1 MKTLELQQWTKK
13 GQDLLKKA
21 KRVLRDAPFDKGR
34 DFASRIPNKIVS
46 DGEALQV
53 VFAGQYSA
61 GKSSILKVMTGRED
75 IEIGGPI
82 TTKRAQQLDWNDGIK
97 VVDTPGVHTELRP
110 DHDEITYEA
119 ISKAHLLVFVITN
132 ELFDSHIADHF
143 RKLAVDRKKA
153 HEMLLVVNK
162 MQRSAAGNTPEVQEV
177 IREDIRKVLAPYT
190 PEELRISF
198 VDAETALEA
207 KVLAEQD
214 KEMSGILQRK
224 SGFDAFYDNFNA
236 FVREKELAGRYTTS
250 LYTLEQVLQEALAA
264 ESSDDSDLKALEE
277 VLLQKRSTLVK
288 GKADVSQ
295 AVESKVLSTT
305 TKIQDEGR
313 QAADLLRVGSDFEDA
328 DEKLKAAQD
337 RIQEYAD
344 ELSKLLPE
352 EVGKRIKSL
361 AEKVDQIAESELVK
375 TLIPK
380 LEVKIQAI
388 DVDPQTLATVKGYSE
403 DAHKL
408 GRFLV
413 EQSFSPQHAT
423 SWFKFRQYSGTPTHD
438 AVKVTGRFFGKSFKP
453 WEAVKWTRRIAN
465 AGRVLAV
472 GGIVVSV
479 AAQIKEEID
488 AAKQEQEL
496 REGRAAIRAGFNDA
510 AREVELHFD
519 EATNTYV
526 DEIIGQELAQIDKQL
541 KELRE
546 MQQSRSKLFQNLNS
560 LLEDTR
566 ELISEMHSSE
576 GRHTEYREDTQ

>member
-21 KRVLRDAPFDKGR
+21 EKVLRGAPSGKVR
-34 DFASRIPNKIVS
+34 DFAPRIPSKIAS
-46 DGEALQV
+46 DGEALRV

-61 GKSSILKVMTGRED
+61 GKSSILKAMTGRED
-75 IEIGGPI
+75 IKIGGSI
-82 TTKRAQQLDWNDGIK
+82 TTQRVQQLDWNGIK
-97 VVDTPGVHTELRP
+97 VVDTPGIHTELRP

-119 ISKAHLLVFVITN
+119 ISKAHLLVFVIT
-132 ELFDSHIADHF
+132 EGLFDSHIAEHF
-143 RKLAVDRKKA
+143 RKLAIDREKA

-162 MQRSAAGNTPEVQEV
+162 MQQVGNTPEIQDVK
-177 IREDIRKVLAPYT
+177 REDIRKVLAPYT
-190 PEELRISF
+190 PEELRTSF
-198 VDAETALEA
+198 VDAEAALEA
-207 KVLAEQD
+207 EALAAQDEEQR
-214 KEMSGILQRK
+214 GILRRK

-250 LYTLEQVLQEALAA
+250 LYMLEQVLQEALVA
-264 ESSDDSDLKALEE
+264 ESSDDSDSKALEE

-305 TKIQDEGR
+305 TKIQEEGR
-313 QAADLLRVGSDFEDA
+313 QAADLLRVDSDFEDA

-344 ELSKLLPE
+344 ELSQLLPE
-352 EVGKRIKSL
+352 EVGKHIKSL

-380 LEVKIQAI
+380 LEMKIQAI
-388 DVDPQTLATVKGYSE
+388 DVDPQTLAKMKGYSE
-403 DAHKL
+403 DARKL
-408 GRFLV
+408 GQFLV
-413 EQSFSPQHAT
+413 EQSFNPQNAT
-423 SWFKFRQYSGTPTHD
+423 SWFKFRQYSGTPTHVT
-438 AVKVTGRFFGKSFKP
+438 VKSIGRFFGKSFKP

-465 AGRVLAV
+465 AGRGLAV
-472 GGIVVSV
+472 VGIFVSI
-479 AAQIKEEID
+479 AAQIKEEVD

-496 REGRAAIRAGFNDA
+496 REGRAAIRAGFDDA

-519 EATNTYV
+519 KATNTYV
-526 DEIIGQELAQIDKQL
+526 DEIIGQELAEVDAQL
-541 KELRE
+541 KKLRD
-546 MQQSRSKLFQNLNS
+546 MRQSRSKLFQDLND

-566 ELISEMHSSE
+566 GLISEMHSS
-576 GRHTEYREDTQ
+576 

>member
-21 KRVLRDAPFDKGR
+21 EKVLRDAPFNKIR
-34 DFASRIPNKIVS
+34 DFASRIPSKIAS
-46 DGEALQV
+46 DGKALQV

-61 GKSSILKVMTGRED
+61 GKSSIIKVMTGRED
-75 IEIGGPI
+75 IEIGSPP
-82 TTKRAQQLDWNDGIK
+82 TTEEAQQFDWNGIK
-97 VVDTPGVHTELRP
+97 IVDTPGIHTELRP

-119 ISKAHLLVFVITN
+119 ISKADLLVFVITN
-132 ELFDSHIADHF
+132 ELFDSHIAKHF
-143 RKLAVDRKKA
+143 RKLAIEREKA

-162 MQRSAAGNTPEVQEV
+162 MQRSDSGNTPSVQDV

-198 VDAETALEA
+198 VDAEAALEA
-207 KVLAEQD
+207 KALAEQD
-214 KEMSGILQRK
+214 EERSGILQRK
-224 SGFDAFYDNFNA
+224 SGFDTFYDNFNA

-250 LYTLEQVLQEALAA
+250 LYTLEQVLALAA
-264 ESSDDSDLKALEE
+264 ESSDDSDSKALEE

-295 AVESKVLSTT
+295 AVENKVLSTT
-305 TKIQDEGR
+305 TKSQDEGR
-313 QAADLLRVGSDFEDA
+313 QAADLLHIGSDFEDA

-337 RIQEYAD
+337 RIQEYTD
-344 ELSKLLPE
+344 ELSQLLPE
-352 EVGKRIKSL
+352 EVGKHIKSL

-380 LEVKIQAI
+380 LEVKIQDI

-413 EQSFSPQHAT
+413 EQSFNPQHAT

-438 AVKVTGRFFGKSFKP
+438 TVKSIGHFFGKSFKP
-453 WEAVKWTRRIAN
+453 WEAVEWTRRIAN
-465 AGRVLAV
+465 AGRGLAV
-472 GGIVVSV
+472 VGIFVSV
-479 AAQIKEEID
+479 AAQIKEEAD

-496 REGRAAIRAGFNDA
+496 REGRAAIRAGFDDA

-526 DEIIGQELAQIDKQL
+526 DEIIGQELAKVDAQL
-541 KELRE
+541 KELRD
-546 MQQSRSKLFQNLNS
+546 MQQSRSNLFQNLNS

-566 ELISEMHSSE
+566 ELISEMHSS
-576 GRHTEYREDTQ
+576 

>member
-143 RKLAVDRKKA
+143 RKLAVEREKA

-207 KVLAEQD
+207 EVLAERD
-214 KEMSGILQRK
+214 KELSGILQRK

-264 ESSDDSDLKALEE
+264 SSDDSDSKSLEE
-277 VLLQKRSTLVK
+277 VLLQKRNTLVK

-305 TKIQDEGR
+305 TKIQEEGR
-313 QAADLLRVGSDFEDA
+313 QAADLLRVDSDFEDA

-344 ELSKLLPE
+344 ELSQLLPE
-352 EVGKRIKSL
+352 EVGKHIKSL

-388 DVDPQTLATVKGYSE
+388 DVDPQTLTTVKGYSE

-413 EQSFSPQHAT
+413 EQSFNPQHAT

-438 AVKVTGRFFGKSFKP
+438 VVKSIGHFFGKSFKP

-465 AGRVLAV
+465 AGRGLAV
-472 GGIVVSV
+472 VGIFVSV
-479 AAQIKEEID
+479 AAQIKEEVD

-496 REGRAAIRAGFNDA
+496 REGRAAIRAGFDDA

-519 EATNTYV
+519 KATNTYV
-526 DEIIGQELAQIDKQL
+526 DEIIGQELAEVDAQL
-541 KELRE
+541 KKLRD
-546 MQQSRSKLFQNLNS
+546 MRQSRSKLFQDLNG

-566 ELISEMHSSE
+566 GLISEMHSSE
-576 GRHTEYREDTQ
+576 VKQEYQEDTQ

>member
-21 KRVLRDAPFDKGR
+21 EKVLRDAPFNKIR
-34 DFASRIPNKIVS
+34 DFASRIPSKIAS
-46 DGEALQV
+46 DGKALQV

-61 GKSSILKVMTGRED
+61 GKSSIIKVMTGRED
-75 IEIGGPI
+75 IEIGSPP
-82 TTKRAQQLDWNDGIK
+82 TTEEAQQFDWNGIK
-97 VVDTPGVHTELRP
+97 IVDTPGIHTELRP

-119 ISKAHLLVFVITN
+119 ISKADLLVFVITN
-132 ELFDSHIADHF
+132 ELFDSHIAKHF
-143 RKLAVDRKKA
+143 RKLAIEREKA

-162 MQRSAAGNTPEVQEV
+162 MQRSDSGNTPSVQDV

-198 VDAETALEA
+198 VDAEAALEA
-207 KVLAEQD
+207 KALAEQD
-214 KEMSGILQRK
+214 EERSGILQRK
-224 SGFDAFYDNFNA
+224 SGFDTFYDNFNA

-250 LYTLEQVLQEALAA
+250 LYTLEQVLALAA
-264 ESSDDSDLKALEE
+264 ESSDDSDSKALEE

-313 QAADLLRVGSDFEDA
+313 QAADLLHIGSDFEDA

-337 RIQEYAD
+337 RIQEYTD
-344 ELSKLLPE
+344 ELSQLLPE
-352 EVGKRIKSL
+352 EVGKHIKSL

-380 LEVKIQAI
+380 LEVKIQDI

-413 EQSFSPQHAT
+413 EQSFNPQHAT

-438 AVKVTGRFFGKSFKP
+438 TVKSIGHFFGKSFKP

-465 AGRVLAV
+465 AGRGLAV
-472 GGIVVSV
+472 VGIFVSV
-479 AAQIKEEID
+479 AAQIKEEAD

-496 REGRAAIRAGFNDA
+496 REGRAAIRAGFDDA

-526 DEIIGQELAQIDKQL
+526 DEIIGQELAKVDAQL
-541 KELRE
+541 KELRD
-546 MQQSRSKLFQNLNS
+546 MQQSRSNLFQNLNS

-566 ELISEMHSSE
+566 ELISEMHSS
-576 GRHTEYREDTQ
+576 